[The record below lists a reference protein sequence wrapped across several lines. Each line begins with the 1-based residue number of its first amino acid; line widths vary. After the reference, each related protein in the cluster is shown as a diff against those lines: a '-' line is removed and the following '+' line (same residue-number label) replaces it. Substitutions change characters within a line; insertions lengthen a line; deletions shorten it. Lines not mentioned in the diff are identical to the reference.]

1 MGGDEIMKK
10 SMYYLGLATLLVA
23 GLLAGSFFGHA
34 DPVSALDQDSSV
46 NTISVQGTASITTV
60 PTVAYLTMGVE
71 TFHKDASVAQSENA
85 SKMDA
90 VYKSLA
96 AIGIS
101 KTTIKTVSYTINPRY
116 DYKNETSTLIGYDVS
131 NMVEVTVS
139 DMAKVSKAIDVTV
152 KQGVNKSNS
161 IQFGITDAEREALY
175 TQALEKAVKNAETKA
190 RALAKAAGV
199 AIGKPSQIIENSNST
214 VPPIYGLGYERAAVQ
229 DLSVSTPVSGGELKV
244 EASINVMYNY

>member
-1 MGGDEIMKK
+1 MKNNVL
-10 SMYYLGLATLLVA
+10 YPGLAIMLAA
-23 GLLAGSFFGHA
+23 GLLAGSFYGHA
-34 DPVSALDQDSSV
+34 DQVSALDQDSPVHS
-46 NTISVQGTASITTV
+46 ISVQGTASITTV

-101 KTTIKTVSYTINPRY
+101 KTNIKTVSYTINPRY

-161 IQFGITDAEREALY
+161 IQFGITDAER
-175 TQALEKAVKNAETKA
+175 
-190 RALAKAAGV
+190 
-199 AIGKPSQIIENSNST
+199 ST
-214 VPPIYGLGYERAAVQ
+214 VYTGP
-229 DLSVSTPVSGGELKV
+229 
-244 EASINVMYNY
+244 